1 MLQSKSDSSRKRILD
16 AATQIALER
25 GPKQLT
31 LDNVAKQCGM
41 SKGGLMHHFKNKDA
55 LLAGMVEAMISLL
68 MTDTEETQQQ
78 HDDGLAI
85 TTLLRS
91 RQRHHEK
98 IAMYQA
104 KILLV
109 AAVENPELLKPMQE
123 LMKCKKQEIESQ
135 DAIDESTL
143 LWLAADGLSFQELM
157 EISPFDETERN
168 AIRQKLIA
176 KAVALEEA
184 KQ

>member
-1 MLQSKSDSSRKRILD
+1 
-16 AATQIALER
+16 
-25 GPKQLT
+25 
-31 LDNVAKQCGM
+31 
-41 SKGGLMHHFKNKDA
+41 
-55 LLAGMVEAMISLL
+55 
-68 MTDTEETQQQ
+68 
-78 HDDGLAI
+78 
-85 TTLLRS
+85 
-91 RQRHHEK
+91 
-98 IAMYQA
+98 
-104 KILLV
+104 
-109 AAVENPELLKPMQE
+109 
-123 LMKCKKQEIESQ
+123 MKCKKQEIESQ